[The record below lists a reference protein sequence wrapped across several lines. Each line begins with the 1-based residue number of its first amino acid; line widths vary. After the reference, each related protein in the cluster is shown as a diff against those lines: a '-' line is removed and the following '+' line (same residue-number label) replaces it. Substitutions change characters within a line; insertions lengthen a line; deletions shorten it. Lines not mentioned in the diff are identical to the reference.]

1 MTKKGKGKDSIT
13 KRKKGLMDLESVW
26 RQRVKKRA
34 EREERVEKQNKGR
47 EREINGEKRE
57 N

>member
-1 MTKKGKGKDSIT
+1 
-13 KRKKGLMDLESVW
+13 MDLESVW

-34 EREERVEKQNKGR
+34 EREERVEKQNKRR

-57 N
+57 SLTKR